1 MKFTASIAALV
12 LLQGFAMALPQQQQP
27 GVQAVGEN
35 RLPLTYPRAKAP
47 HKGGSCKP
55 KRPTPVGPDVPKNTT
70 LPGTEPGDNP
80 AKPSPPD
87 ETGGRDPGEMVDDY
101 PDKDKCG
108 RTDSNDLTACQCTG
122 FAAFRAV
129 KRMGVTNFKDLG
141 PWGDANNWA
150 GNARAKGLTVN
161 NTPAPGAIACSGKG
175 DYGHVAFVHAVKGNN
190 ELEIEDYNG
199 IGGRQ
204 SYGNGTQ
211 SKSQYDAFIHF

>member
-12 LLQGFAMALPQQQQP
+12 LLQGFAMALPQQP

-55 KRPTPVGPDVPKNTT
+55 KRPTPDVPGIPNN
-70 LPGTEPGDNP
+70 GTQPGDNP
-80 AKPSPPD
+80 TKPSPPN

-101 PDKDKCG
+101 PDKNKCG
-108 RTDSNDLTACQCTG
+108 QIDSNDLTACQCTG

-141 PWGDANNWA
+141 PWGDAKNWA

-161 NTPAPGAIACSGKG
+161 NTAAPGAIACSGEG
-175 DYGHVAFVHAVKGNN
+175 TYGHVGFVHAVDGGQ
-190 ELEIEDYNG
+190 ITMEDYNG
-199 IGGRQ
+199 FGGNEK
-204 SYGNGTQ
+204 YGHGEV
-211 SKSQYDAFIHF
+211 SAARYSFIHL

>member
-12 LLQGFAMALPQQQQP
+12 LLQGFAMALPQQP

-87 ETGGRDPGEMVDDY
+87 ETGGRDPGEMKDDY

-108 RTDSNDLTACQCTG
+108 QIDSNDLTACQCTG

-129 KRMGVTNFKDLG
+129 NRMGVTNFTQYG
-141 PWGDANNWA
+141 QWGDAKNWA
-150 GNARAKGLTVN
+150 SVARQGGLTVN
-161 NTPAPGAIACSGKG
+161 DTPAPGAIACSGKG
-175 DYGHVAFVHAVKGNN
+175 QYGHVAFVHAVDGNQ
-190 ELEIEDYNG
+190 LQIEDYNG
-199 IGGRQ
+199 IGGNER
-204 SYGNGTQ
+204 YGNGKQ
-211 SKSQYDAFIHF
+211 PKSQYDAFIHF